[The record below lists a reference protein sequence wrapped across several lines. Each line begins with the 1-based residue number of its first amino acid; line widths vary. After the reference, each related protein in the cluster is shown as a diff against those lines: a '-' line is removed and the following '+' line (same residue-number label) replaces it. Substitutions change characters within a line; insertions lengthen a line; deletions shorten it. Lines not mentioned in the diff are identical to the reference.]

1 MDEILKCK
9 ECGHT
14 IRGNRVISL
23 YRGLITGL
31 WEVFKW
37 CEEKGIHEFEMS
49 DIKHLLGK
57 NEYARFGDLVM
68 FSGLVYKR
76 GKGNYG
82 LNIDR
87 CGAFFAGVEPITIE
101 LEKNPVSGELTP
113 KRTALINEIPSLLT
127 FLDDNWRY
135 IAKYRNPLPKYEKSA
150 EQGLF
155 KL

>member
-1 MDEILKCK
+1 METVNRCK
-9 ECGHT
+9 ECGH
-14 IRGNRVISL
+14 IVRGNRIISL
-23 YRGLITGL
+23 YSGLITAL
-31 WEVFKW
+31 FDIFKW
-37 CEEKGIHEFEMS
+37 CEEKGVHEFEMRAV
-49 DIKHLLGK
+49 KHILGK
-57 NEYARFGDLVM
+57 NEYARFSDLAM
-68 FSGLVYKR
+68 FSGLVYKK

-87 CGAFFAGVEPITIE
+87 CGAFFSGVEPITIE